1 MKQQQATAEKK
12 VYVLDTNVLLSDS
25 GSLFKFKEND
35 VVIPLIVLEE
45 LDRHKDRGDQ
55 VGKNAREVARQLGA
69 LVKEHKDLSKGVPI
83 NEFGGLLF
91 IAYSTVDTFASLPP
105 ELSADKGDNA
115 IIRVCKKL
123 QQEQRDGEEKPVVLV
138 SQDIL
143 LRVKGEAL
151 GVVCEEYKNLNLVQT
166 NKAEDLYHG
175 VVNIEYRNVEA
186 IYEMLKDEN
195 INNQEFAL
203 PELKFNVSGQEFHP
217 NEYAVLTDPYT
228 RQSIMLK
235 CLDPEAYMFAK
246 VREPS
251 LGKLKPRNLEQKL
264 AADMLFDDHIK
275 LASIVG
281 KAGCGKTLLALA
293 AGLEQVL
300 TQKKYKTLVV
310 CRPVQPVGKDVGF
323 LPGPQPLDAKILTP
337 TGWTTM
343 GEIKPGSFVIGRD
356 GKSTKVLDVFPKGK
370 KMVYKITT
378 TDGTSTECCEDHLWK
393 TQTWE
398 EKKRAKEGKVR
409 TTKQIMESLTKNKN
423 GKLVPNHYLPRN
435 EAVEFKNVKNLPVD
449 PYTLGILLGDGCFTN
464 SISFASQAKDAPEIV
479 TRVANSVKVF
489 NCSVVKS
496 SQKPESISYSIKGN
510 VKNNKPARSVKIT
523 NILTN
528 ETKTWTRIGDAIK
541 EVKLGRNILNY
552 RCLNKQTVD
561 NVKYEFLPSEI
572 KSTNPL
578 KNKIIDL
585 GLYEKKAFEKFIPK
599 QYIYE
604 ASIEDRLALL
614 QGLMDTD
621 GCVKENGEA
630 SFTTISKQLADD
642 IIELVRSLGGR
653 ARLHGRNRVGK
664 TAKIGERDIVTRYPS
679 YEFVIS
685 LPSSKNPFFL
695 SRKAEHYNQKYI
707 HDAKIVSIEPVGEKE
722 VQCILVENP
731 EHLYVTD
738 EYIVT
743 HNTIEEKMEPWI
755 APIKDNLSFLLS
767 VDGKKGKDTD
777 TTLQY
782 LFDKGTIEIE
792 AMTFIRGRSIA
803 NAYIM
808 IDEAQNLSHHEMKTI
823 LTRAGEGSKIVLTGD
838 IDQIDNLHVDS
849 LTNGLTVAVEKFKD
863 EDIAGHVTFVKGER
877 SKLATIASEIL

>member
-1 MKQQQATAEKK
+1 MKQQQAITEKK

-166 NKAEDLYHG
+166 NNSEELYHG
-175 VVNIEYRNVEA
+175 VINIEYRNVEA

-203 PELKFNVSGQEFHP
+203 PELKYNVNGQEFHP

-246 VREPS
+246 VREHS
-251 LGKLKPRNLEQKL
+251 LGKLKTRNLEQKL
-264 AADMLFDDHIK
+264 AVDMLFDDHIK

-310 CRPVQPVGKDVGF
+310 CRPMQPVGKDIGF
-323 LPGPQPLDAKILTP
+323 LPGS
-337 TGWTTM
+337 
-343 GEIKPGSFVIGRD
+343 ES
-356 GKSTKVLDVFPKGK
+356 
-370 KMVYKITT
+370 
-378 TDGTSTECCEDHLWK
+378 
-393 TQTWE
+393 
-398 EKKRAKEGKVR
+398 EK
-409 TTKQIMESLTKNKN
+409 
-423 GKLVPNHYLPRN
+423 
-435 EAVEFKNVKNLPVD
+435 
-449 PYTLGILLGDGCFTN
+449 
-464 SISFASQAKDAPEIV
+464 
-479 TRVANSVKVF
+479 
-489 NCSVVKS
+489 
-496 SQKPESISYSIKGN
+496 
-510 VKNNKPARSVKIT
+510 
-523 NILTN
+523 
-528 ETKTWTRIGDAIK
+528 
-541 EVKLGRNILNY
+541 
-552 RCLNKQTVD
+552 
-561 NVKYEFLPSEI
+561 
-572 KSTNPL
+572 L
-578 KNKIIDL
+578 K
-585 GLYEKKAFEKFIPK
+585 
-599 QYIYE
+599 
-604 ASIEDRLALL
+604 
-614 QGLMDTD
+614 
-621 GCVKENGEA
+621 
-630 SFTTISKQLADD
+630 
-642 IIELVRSLGGR
+642 
-653 ARLHGRNRVGK
+653 
-664 TAKIGERDIVTRYPS
+664 
-679 YEFVIS
+679 
-685 LPSSKNPFFL
+685 
-695 SRKAEHYNQKYI
+695 
-707 HDAKIVSIEPVGEKE
+707 
-722 VQCILVENP
+722 
-731 EHLYVTD
+731 
-738 EYIVT
+738 
-743 HNTIEEKMEPWI
+743 PWI
-755 APIKDNLSFLLS
+755 APIEDNLRYLLS
-767 VDGKKGKDTD
+767 IDGKKSKESEM
-777 TTLQY
+777 TLQY
-782 LFDKGTIEIE
+782 LFDKGTIEVE
-792 AMTFIRGRSIA
+792 ALTFIRGRSIA
-803 NAYIM
+803 NAYI
-808 IDEAQNLSHHEMKTI
+808 IFDEIQNSNYHEIKTI
-823 LTRAGEGSKIVLTGD
+823 LTRAGEGTKVVLTGD

-863 EDIAGHVTFVKGER
+863 QDIAGHVTLVKGER

>member
-1 MKQQQATAEKK
+1 MKQQQQTMTEKK

-91 IAYSTVDTFASLPP
+91 IAYSTVDTFSSLPP

-166 NKAEDLYHG
+166 NKAEELYHG
-175 VVNIEYRNVEA
+175 IVEIEYRNVEA

-195 INNQEFAL
+195 INHQEFAL
-203 PELKFNVSGQEFHP
+203 PELNYNVDGQEFHV

-228 RQSIMLK
+228 RQTIMLK

-310 CRPVQPVGKDVGF
+310 CRPVQPVGKDIGF

-343 GEIKPGSFVIGRD
+343 GEIKSGSFVIGRD
-356 GKSTKVLDVFPKGK
+356 GKPTKVLNIFPKGK
-370 KMVYKITT
+370 KMVYKVTT

-398 EKKRAKEGKVR
+398 EKKRGKEGKVR
-409 TTKQIMESLTKNKN
+409 TTKQIMESLAKNKN
-423 GKLVPNHYLPRN
+423 GELVPNHYLPRN
-435 EAVEFKNVKNLPVD
+435 EAIEFKKVKELPID
-449 PYTLGILLGDGCFTN
+449 PYTLGILLGDGSFSDC
-464 SISFASQAKDAPEIV
+464 IAFASQAKDAPEIV
-479 TRVANSVKVF
+479 NRVTTGVKKLG
-489 NCSVVKS
+489 CSITKP
-496 SQKPESISYSIKGN
+496 KNPESISYAIRGN
-510 VKNNKPARSVKIT
+510 VKNNKPAKAVKLT

-528 ETKTWTRIGDAIK
+528 EIKIWSTIGDAIK
-541 EVKLGRNILNY
+541 NIDIDRGTLNY
-552 RCLNKQTVD
+552 RCLKNCIVNNT
-561 NVKYEFLPSEI
+561 KYEFLPCET
-572 KSTNPL
+572 KSTNLL
-578 KNKIIDL
+578 KNEIINL
-585 GLYEKKAFEKFIPK
+585 GLSHKKAPEKFIPK
-599 QYIYE
+599 QYIFE

-653 ARLHGRNRVGK
+653 AKLHGRNRVGK
-664 TAKIGERDIVTRYPS
+664 TTKIGKRNVVTRYPT

-685 LPSSKNPFFL
+685 LPSDKNPFFL
-695 SRKAEHYNQKYI
+695 SRKAQHYDQKYI
-707 HDAKIVSIEPVGEKE
+707 HDAKIVSIVPVEEKE

-731 EHLYVTD
+731 EHLYITD

-743 HNTIEEKMEPWI
+743 HNTMDEKMEPWI

-767 VDGKKGKDTD
+767 IDGKKGKDTE
-777 TTLQY
+777 TTLHY
-782 LFDKGTIEIE
+782 LFDRGTIEIE
-792 AMTFIRGRSIA
+792 ALTFIRGRSIA
-803 NAYIM
+803 NAYII
-808 IDEAQNLSHHEMKTI
+808 IDEAQNLSHHEIKTI
-823 LTRAGEGSKIVLTGD
+823 LTRVGEGTKIVLTGD

-863 EDIAGHVTFVKGER
+863 EDIAGHVTLVKGER